1 MPTPARLLL
10 HAALLLPLLAQAAVP
25 TAPVE
30 APGTDGVYLADGI
43 VEAIRQT
50 TLAAQVP
57 GRVTT
62 LAVKAGDAVR
72 AGQVLLRIDARA
84 AAQQAVA
91 SDAQA
96 AAAQAQLEA
105 ARREYE
111 RSQRLAQKKYISQ
124 AALEQAEAQFRATEA
139 QVRAALAQA
148 DAARTQT
155 GFHVVTAPFAG
166 VVAAVTTELGDMA
179 APGKPLA
186 TLYDPAALRVVATVP
201 EGAIGRLRSG
211 AAVAVAI
218 PTFMERTLD
227 ATRVTVLPTRDPA
240 THTVQV
246 RLELPG
252 GTRVAPGAYAQARF
266 PIATTE
272 RDATLTVPAAALVK
286 RGELTAVYV
295 ADGQGGFR
303 LRQVRPGRVV
313 GERVVVLAGL
323 EAGERVALDPVAA
336 ARR

>member
-1 MPTPARLLL
+1 MPTTVRLFLY
-10 HAALLLPLLAQAAVP
+10 AALVMPLLARAEVP

-30 APGTDGVYLADGI
+30 GPGGDRVYLADGV
-43 VEAIRQT
+43 VEAVRQT
-50 TLAAQVP
+50 VVAAQVP

-62 LAVKAGDAVR
+62 LAVTAGDTVR
-72 AGQVLLRIDARA
+72 AGQLLVRIDARA

-105 ARREYE
+105 ARGEYE

-124 AALEQAEAQFRATEA
+124 AALEQAEAQFRATAA

-155 GFHVVTAPFAG
+155 GFHVVTAPFTG
-166 VVAAVTTELGDMA
+166 VIAAVTTELGDMA
-179 APGKPLA
+179 VPGKPLA
-186 TLYDPAALRVVATVP
+186 TLYDAAALRVVANVP
-201 EGAIGRLRSG
+201 ESTIGRLQTG
-211 AAVAVAI
+211 AAVSISI
-218 PTFMERTLD
+218 PTLADGRLGT
-227 ATRVTVLPTRDPA
+227 TRVTVLPTRDPA

-246 RLELPG
+246 RLDLPA
-252 GTRVAPGAYAQARF
+252 GTRVAPGTYAQARF
-266 PIATTE
+266 PVAPGD
-272 RDATLTVPAAALVK
+272 RDTTLTVPASALVK
-286 RGELTAVYV
+286 RSELTAVYV

-313 GERVVVLAGL
+313 GDRVVILAGV
-323 EAGERVALDPVAA
+323 ERGERVALDPVAA